1 MDRSSSSELGCATCA
16 RGAIMAAPEFF
27 YQENQ
32 NSSKMC
38 RGIKK
43 FCLSFT
49 MYLW

>member
-1 MDRSSSSELGCATCA
+1 
-16 RGAIMAAPEFF
+16 MAAAEFF

-32 NSSKMC
+32 KSPKM
-38 RGIKK
+38 RRDIKK